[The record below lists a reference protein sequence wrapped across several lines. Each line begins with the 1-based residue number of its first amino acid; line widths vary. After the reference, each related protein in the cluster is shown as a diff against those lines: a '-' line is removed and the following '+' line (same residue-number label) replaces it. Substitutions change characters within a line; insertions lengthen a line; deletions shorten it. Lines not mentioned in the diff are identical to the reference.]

1 MSGLLLYLCETHGL
15 YNIYLFVLDMATP
28 TQRILDLEIRIAQD
42 RLEQL
47 KEMKKMEEQQG
58 KKTSVTINLASKQG
72 FRIPVELYDELFD
85 D

>member
-1 MSGLLLYLCETHGL
+1 
-15 YNIYLFVLDMATP
+15 MATP

-47 KEMKKMEEQQG
+47 KELKKMEEQQG